1 MEEAACKGQNCQH
14 AYNANSAPGRMHKRQ
29 RIVPWVSEEC
39 IKGKQ
44 SWTAYNKTCLLNS
57 WIPNL
62 SDPRFSTRMLDYS
75 WEAPV
80 ILKEASP
87 FILDSMFSEEKI
99 RMRNQLTEPSFVRNQ
114 SHIPYE
120 TVKVR
125 LNFIVFHVCCKQLI
139 LKQKK
144 LILLK
149 ILIGLA
155 LFS

>member
-1 MEEAACKGQNCQH
+1 MVTLNCKH
-14 AYNANSAPGRMHKRQ
+14 FWTIRWKRLPVKVKIANMHTTQ
-29 RIVPWVSEEC
+29 TVPREEC

-44 SWTAYNKTCLLNS
+44 SWTAYIITCLLNS

-62 SDPRFSTRMLDYS
+62 SDPWLSTRMLDYS

-87 FILDSMFSEEKI
+87 FILDSMFSEKKI